1 MASNE
6 KSTGFRVGSE
16 SQPDSKKILM
26 FSRLESIPG
35 RGLDKAERFRGVT
48 RSLVVDAL
56 VVLDKMWEECQNLP
70 ELREDYYQLYHYLDY
85 LKRFCDGKA

>member
-6 KSTGFRVGSE
+6 KSTGFRMGSE
-16 SQPDSKKILM
+16 SQPDNKKILM
-26 FSRLESIPG
+26 FSHLESIPG
-35 RGLDKAERFRGVT
+35 RGLSKAERIKGVT

-56 VVLDKMWEECQNLP
+56 AVLDRMWEECQNSP
-70 ELREDYYQLYHYLDY
+70 ELREDYYQLHHYLDY

>member
-6 KSTGFRVGSE
+6 KSTGFSLGSE
-16 SQPDSKKILM
+16 GQRDDKKILM
-26 FSRLESIPG
+26 FSHLESIPG
-35 RGLDKAERFRGVT
+35 RGLGKAERFKGVT

-56 VVLDKMWEECQNLP
+56 VVLDKMWEECQHSP
-70 ELREDYYQLYHYLDY
+70 ELREDYYQLHHYLDY

>member
-6 KSTGFRVGSE
+6 KSTGFSMGSE

-26 FSRLESIPG
+26 FSHLESIPG
-35 RGLDKAERFRGVT
+35 RGIGKAERFKGVT

-56 VVLDKMWEECQNLP
+56 VVLDKMWEECQNSP
-70 ELREDYYQLYHYLDY
+70 ELREDYYQLHHYLDY

>member
-6 KSTGFRVGSE
+6 KSTGFRVGSR
-16 SQPDSKKILM
+16 SQPDDEKILM
-26 FSRLESIPG
+26 FPPLESIPG
-35 RGLDKAERFRGVT
+35 RGLGKAERFKGVT

-56 VVLDKMWEECQNLP
+56 AVLDKMWEECQHSP
-70 ELREDYYQLYHYLDY
+70 ELREDYYQLHHYLDY